1 MSDKTI
7 TALVT
12 IVLAIVGVAVI
23 AVLVSKGAQ
32 TGNVFTS
39 AGQAISN
46 MLCVALSPVTGNS
59 CGGGSSSLTPDVQ
72 SSISFPG
79 FPG

>member
-12 IVLAIVGVAVI
+12 ILLAIVGVAVI

-46 MLCVALSPVTGNS
+46 MLCVALSPVTGGS
-59 CGGGSSSLTPDVQ
+59 CGGGGLTPNVT
-72 SSISFPG
+72 SSISFG
-79 FPG
+79 GIS